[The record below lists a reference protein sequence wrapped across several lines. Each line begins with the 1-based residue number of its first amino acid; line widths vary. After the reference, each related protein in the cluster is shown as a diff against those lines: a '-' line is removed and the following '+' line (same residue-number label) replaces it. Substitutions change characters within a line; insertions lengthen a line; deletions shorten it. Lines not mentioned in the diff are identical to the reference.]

1 MLPRIM
7 QIAGGLF
14 VAAYSVL
21 TMGCAAVMFDW
32 PDPTHALAIAIIGLV
47 VEAGAIFTFIKAADI
62 LFGRRTHGR
71 LIGAKGMRII
81 AGVYFIMLMIGLAT
95 GGTGQSFGVRGLAF
109 VGGLFI
115 AISLLVV
122 ARRREAERYRDDA
135 SRFDA

>member
-1 MLPRIM
+1 MLPRIV
-7 QIAGGLF
+7 QILGGLF

-21 TMGCAAVMFDW
+21 TMCCAAVMFDW
-32 PDPTHALAIAIIGLV
+32 PDPTHAFAIAIVGLV

-81 AGVYFIMLMIGLAT
+81 AGAYFVMLMVGLAT
-95 GGTGQSFGVRGLAF
+95 GGVGQSFAVRGLAA
-109 VGGLFI
+109 VGGLLI
-115 AISLLVV
+115 ANSLLVV
-122 ARRREAERYRDDA
+122 ARRREAETHREDA